1 MPKMLYC
8 ACRREKGRR
17 KGGGNM
23 AREKKDRAYY
33 LNKSADLV
41 SRRVYG
47 LCREAVRRESPADA
61 KALKDLCGLLKE
73 AVSFSLSLEKSGE
86 TQTETIRVIF
96 DGPLQDYAE

>member
-17 KGGGNM
+17 KGGRNM

-33 LNKSADLV
+33 LNKSADLM
-41 SRRVYG
+41 SKRVYG
-47 LCREAVRRESPADA
+47 LCRDAVRGDAPADA

-86 TQTETIRVIF
+86 TQGETIRVTF
-96 DGPLQDYAE
+96 EGALQDYAE